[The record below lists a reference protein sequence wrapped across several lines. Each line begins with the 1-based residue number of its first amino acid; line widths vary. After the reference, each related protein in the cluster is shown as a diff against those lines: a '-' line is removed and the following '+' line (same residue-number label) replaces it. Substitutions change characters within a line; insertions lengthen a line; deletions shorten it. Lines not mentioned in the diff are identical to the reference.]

1 MTTRYYVEV
10 DVDPVDPSRF
20 VDLKLVLKKMIDELT
35 WDLEPDESSKLGMC
49 HGYTDV
55 YTNGGTKREHASI
68 VGAVRALLPG
78 VHVTTRWICWE
89 ALAFDAQHDTEE
101 EEED

>member
-20 VDLKLVLKKMIDELT
+20 VDLKSVLKKMIDELT
-35 WDLEPDESSKLGMC
+35 WDMEPEEVSKLAMC

-55 YTNGGTKREHASI
+55 YTTHGTKGAHAEI
-68 VGAVRALLPG
+68 VKAVGTLIPDA
-78 VHVTTRWICWE
+78 HVSTRWICWE
-89 ALAFDAQHDTEE
+89 ELAFDAEHNTEE
-101 EEED
+101 EEG